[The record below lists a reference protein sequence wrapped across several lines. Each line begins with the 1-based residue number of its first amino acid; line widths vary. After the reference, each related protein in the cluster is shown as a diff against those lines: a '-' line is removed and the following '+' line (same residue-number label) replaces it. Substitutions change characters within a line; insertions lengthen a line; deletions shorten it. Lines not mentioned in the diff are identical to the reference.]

1 MNDGGDGIPG
11 SGQFEGMIWDGE
23 RWVAADPD
31 AVPPR
36 SESRPSTRPMSHRA
50 SGGMAILAAVYIGLL
65 GLTWLRGYDDLVAKG
80 NRLAVWAVVFGISA
94 LAVALVVGIWGVLR
108 WSNRGRS
115 LVAKVIDPFTS
126 LRTLVSERRRR
137 LREEKAI
144 HAAGGDRRN
153 LRQTGGGTGGID

>member
-1 MNDGGDGIPG
+1 
-11 SGQFEGMIWDGE
+11 
-23 RWVAADPD
+23 
-31 AVPPR
+31 
-36 SESRPSTRPMSHRA
+36 
-50 SGGMAILAAVYIGLL
+50 MAILAAVYIGLL